1 MKKEKAKAN
10 GGARSYYETL
20 EVREDAATDEIER
33 AYRKAKSLYSD
44 ESVALYSLY
53 SGEERKQ
60 KLLELS
66 DIFNTLSDPA
76 KRKSYDESLRKE
88 RTGAPSREWDSGSI
102 NAGRDAFEEYSE
114 VGAFRDRITLR
125 RALSVA
131 EQDQMATEKFRILF
145 NRLEQI
151 CLKGAVKSI
160 AVTSAVKGEGKTMTA
175 MNLAFIMATEFKK
188 KVLVIESD
196 FRNPSISSEYLNMG
210 RLCGLVDVLKGE
222 ADMRSAINRLEDTSL
237 HFLPARCSVKN
248 SSLLLDSP
256 GMRSVLLRS
265 KEDFDYVIVD
275 SPPIFPLVDISILS
289 KCVDGMLLV
298 VRAGATPKDIVKKAV
313 RSLPKDNL
321 LGIVLNCAD
330 SIHMKKY
337 YY

>member
-1 MKKEKAKAN
+1 MKKEKATAN
-10 GGARSYYETL
+10 NGVRSYYETF
-20 EVREDAATDEIER
+20 EVRQDATTDEIER
-33 AYRKAKSLYSD
+33 AYRKAKSVYSD

-66 DIFNTLSDPA
+66 DIYNTLSDPA

-88 RTGAPSREWDSGSI
+88 RTAPSREWDSGSI

-114 VGAFRDRITLR
+114 VDAFKDRITLR

-151 CLKGAVKSI
+151 CLKGSVKSI
-160 AVTSAVKGEGKTMTA
+160 AVTSAVKGEGKTTTA

-210 RLCGLVDVLKGE
+210 RLHGLIDVLKGD
-222 ADMRSAINRLEDTSL
+222 ADIRSAINRLEDTNL

-256 GMRSVLLRS
+256 GMRSVLSRS

-275 SPPIFPLVDISILS
+275 SPPIFPLVDVSILS

-298 VRAGATPKDIVKKAV
+298 VKAGATPKDIVKKAV

-330 SIHMKKY
+330 SIHMNKY

>member
-1 MKKEKAKAN
+1 MKKEKARTDGN
-10 GGARSYYETL
+10 GKSYYETL
-20 EVREDAATDEIER
+20 EVREDASAEEIER

-53 SGEERKQ
+53 TSEEKEQ

-66 DIFNTLSDPA
+66 DIFSTLSDPG
-76 KRKSYDESLRKE
+76 KRRSYDEHLRKSK
-88 RTGAPSREWDSGSI
+88 TGPSREWAAGTV

-114 VGAFRDRITLR
+114 VDAFKDRITLR
-125 RALSVA
+125 QSLSVA

-151 CLKGAVKSI
+151 CLKGSIKSL
-160 AVTSAVKGEGKTMTA
+160 AVTSAIKGEGKTTTA

-210 RLCGLVDVLKGE
+210 RLYGLVDVLKGD
-222 ADMRSAINRLEDTSL
+222 ADIRSAINRLEDTNL
-237 HFLPARCSVKN
+237 HFLPARVSVKN

-256 GMRSVLLRS
+256 GMRSVLTRT

-289 KCVDGMLLV
+289 KCVDGVLLV
-298 VRAGATPKDIVKKAV
+298 VKAGATPKDIVKKAV

-330 SIHMKKY
+330 NIHMKKY